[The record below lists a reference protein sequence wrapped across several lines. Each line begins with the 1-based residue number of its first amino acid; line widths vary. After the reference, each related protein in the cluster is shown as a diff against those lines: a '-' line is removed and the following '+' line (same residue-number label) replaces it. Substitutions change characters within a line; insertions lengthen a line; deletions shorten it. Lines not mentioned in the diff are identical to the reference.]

1 MPFAWKKRI
10 EKTTRRD
17 NDNDISDVSF
27 FHCSFIN
34 IKLFQ
39 FWTWNLDFLAVLTPF
54 SENSGFFLA
63 NEGPK
68 DQSIYS
74 SIYLVGVSHK
84 YWQCHSW
91 VAVSQ
96 TLKFLPLALVRNDI
110 VYSPPARRQC
120 HSLLEQEEEISMSA
134 RLPPRNGPL
143 CSHHMWCPVC
153 TMSSILQPMA
163 SRNAC
168 ILRRTRRR
176 RPTER

>member
-1 MPFAWKKRI
+1 MTIVSIYVKPPLNKPRKEILMSFTWKKRI

-54 SENSGFFLA
+54 PENSGFFLA

-134 RLPPRNGPL
+134 RLPPRNGP
-143 CSHHMWCPVC
+143 
-153 TMSSILQPMA
+153 MSTIFREGRKRWDEIL
-163 SRNAC
+163 
-168 ILRRTRRR
+168 I
-176 RPTER
+176 

>member
-1 MPFAWKKRI
+1 MKKEDWKNHTW
-10 EKTTRRD
+10 EM
-17 NDNDISDVSF
+17 
-27 FHCSFIN
+27 N
-34 IKLFQ
+34 IY
-39 FWTWNLDFLAVLTPF
+39 TYF
-54 SENSGFFLA
+54 SL
-63 NEGPK
+63 K

-110 VYSPPARRQC
+110 VYSPSARRQC

-143 CSHHMWCPVC
+143 IEHSVLNERWWWWKYCFLAIFWWL
-153 TMSSILQPMA
+153 T
-163 SRNAC
+163 SRKNFK
-168 ILRRTRRR
+168 I
-176 RPTER
+176 EKNNE